1 MIAKPIAFAILFAAI
16 VAVPAYA
23 QETASASVPAGQSAA
38 PRPVEVET
46 LPPRN
51 GNFSFEGPFGTY
63 DRAGL
68 QRGFQ
73 VYRQVCSACHSLNYI
88 AFRNLA
94 DEGGPGL
101 TADQVRALAAAYRV
115 PAGPNEQGQTVDANG
130 QTLMRAAIPSDRFPP
145 PFPNEQAARA
155 SNNGALPPDLSLI
168 EKARVGG
175 ANYVYSI
182 LSGYGQQPPAGL
194 TVGSGRFY
202 NPYFRGGQISM
213 PPPLN
218 PDSVTY
224 VDGTMA
230 TVEQEAHDVATFLAW
245 AADPKMEER
254 KRTGFSVIIFLIVF
268 TSLLY
273 FSYQRVWY
281 GQH

>member
-1 MIAKPIAFAILFAAI
+1 
-16 VAVPAYA
+16 
-23 QETASASVPAGQSAA
+23 
-38 PRPVEVET
+38 
-46 LPPRN
+46 
-51 GNFSFEGPFGTY
+51 
-63 DRAGL
+63 
-68 QRGFQ
+68 
-73 VYRQVCSACHSLNYI
+73 
-88 AFRNLA
+88 
-94 DEGGPGL
+94 
-101 TADQVRALAAAYRV
+101 
-115 PAGPNEQGQTVDANG
+115 
-130 QTLMRAAIPSDRFPP
+130 LMRAAIPSDRFPS

-182 LSGYGQQPPAGL
+182 LTGYGQQPPAGL